1 MALFALSGNLIV
13 GHTCKND
20 MQCTG
25 TEFASVC
32 NNGRC
37 GCQSR
42 YIWNGT
48 NCYPGKGNMFFI
60 PAFVQSLTPISN
72 DDVIQFLIVVVFP
85 YRKLS

>member
-1 MALFALSGNLIV
+1 MLNYLIMACCVLSGNLTV

-32 NNGRC
+32 NNGWCECR
-37 GCQSR
+37 SE

-48 NCYPGKGNMFFI
+48 NCYPGK
-60 PAFVQSLTPISN
+60 
-72 DDVIQFLIVVVFP
+72 
-85 YRKLS
+85 